1 MPPHGHGA
9 LANPSPAAR
18 IYPLAVTDAT
28 PRTAALLLAVYAA
41 WLRGTWRAKLSLRSW
56 GPRWLARWLALPLPW
71 LGAALGVSAE
81 ARLDG
86 VTADDLET
94 IGPCIVTLSPHGLGF
109 GHTLLTGPAL
119 MEPPL
124 ASLQPLGVAA
134 SAVFA
139 VPLWRELL
147 LLMGWREASPGLAE
161 RMLRA
166 GRSVVV
172 LPGGIRE
179 MVETTPTQDALR
191 CHPNLGFVR
200 LALQCGRPLLPVYA
214 FGETQLFRSPDAL
227 LRARRMAAHSWG
239 LGLPLATGRFGLP
252 FPLAPPLPT
261 KHRLVVGQPILSG
274 PPCAAPSEEAVLE
287 LYGRWCAELRR
298 LFAAHAHEVLPKAVA
313 ARGLQI
319 SPTSP
324 GEAELLSRL

>member
-1 MPPHGHGA
+1 M
-9 LANPSPAAR
+9 
-18 IYPLAVTDAT
+18 
-28 PRTAALLLAVYAA
+28 
-41 WLRGTWRAKLSLRSW
+41 
-56 GPRWLARWLALPLPW
+56 
-71 LGAALGVSAE
+71 
-81 ARLDG
+81 
-86 VTADDLET
+86 TADVLAT
-94 IGPCIVTLSPHGLGF
+94 IGPCVVTLSPHGMGF

-179 MVETTPTQDALR
+179 MVETAPAQEAVR
-191 CHPNLGFVR
+191 CQPKLGFVR

-214 FGETQLFRSPDAL
+214 FGETQLFHSPDAL
-227 LRARRMAAHSWG
+227 LRARRMVERRWG
-239 LGLPLATGRFGLP
+239 VGLPLAAGRLGLP

-261 KHRLVVGQPILSG
+261 KHRLVIGQPVRSG

-319 SPTSP
+319 SP
-324 GEAELLSRL
+324 GAAERPLSRL